1 MTEKEA
7 IKVLGAS
14 NEHIS
19 MIPVNGIDT
28 LCYSSQMVCAL
39 EMAEKALEKQVPKK
53 PTDVRYFGEAGYYIG
68 LCPSCNA
75 GNNSEYQYC
84 GDCGQ
89 KLDWEGGV
97 ICKK

>member
-1 MTEKEA
+1 MTENKA

-53 PTDVRYFGEAGYYIG
+53 PLHNGANWYR
-68 LCPSCNA
+68 CPNGC
-75 GNNSEYQYC
+75 EIHKKTFEKDWYC
-84 GDCGQ
+84 PKCGQ
-89 KLDWEGGV
+89 KLDWEGGE
-97 ICKK
+97 